1 MKSYLIMLGDGLIK
15 IGPLKKYIM
24 LEENKKQEEIRLKI
38 TTQLKKD
45 GIFFDAPKSIT
56 LFIWLIIS
64 SLLLYL
70 FLN

>member
-1 MKSYLIMLGDGLIK
+1 
-15 IGPLKKYIM
+15 M

-56 LFIWLIIS
+56 DIPFLHILNFSSIS
-64 SLLLYL
+64 INLYADL
-70 FLN
+70 AR

>member
-1 MKSYLIMLGDGLIK
+1 MLGDGLIK

-38 TTQLKKD
+38 NTQITKD
-45 GIFFDAPKSIT
+45 GIFFDAPKHIT